1 MSRLYQ
7 EPERFVPVE
16 WASSS
21 TDEFSATVYVH
32 VVDKTG
38 SLLEVSRL
46 LTTMNVYI
54 SDMNAQTSADGVAT
68 MLITFM
74 VSDTDQ
80 LNHIMSNLRKL
91 KSVIEVKRVNGR

>member
-1 MSRLYQ
+1 MARLYQ

-16 WASSS
+16 WASSP
-21 TDEFSATVYVH
+21 TEEFSATVFIH

-54 SDMNAQTSADGVAT
+54 SDMKAQTSADGVAT

-80 LNHIMSNLRKL
+80 LNHIMSHLRKL
-91 KSVIEVKRVNGR
+91 KSVIEVRRVNGR